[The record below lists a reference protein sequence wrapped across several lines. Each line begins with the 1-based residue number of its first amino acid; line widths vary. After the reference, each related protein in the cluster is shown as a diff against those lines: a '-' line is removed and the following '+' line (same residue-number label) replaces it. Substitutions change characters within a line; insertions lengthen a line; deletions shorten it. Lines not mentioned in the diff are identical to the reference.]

1 MVTPRRPCPLQGLGN
16 NLIPSAARRRLLK
29 TLSGLPFL
37 LALPGARAQSPAPRA
52 LGYLPWWMADG
63 WASMPWERLERVVLF
78 DAPIERDGRLLER
91 QWPKKLAAHAAQREV
106 PLDLALTLLQ
116 HNQFNRLFGDAA
128 TRGRLL
134 ASCVRALEAPS
145 VAGLHLDIEGFGEA
159 HASAIA
165 GFRDWLGALDE
176 IRRTLGKN
184 LSAFFPASDE
194 FSPYDPSS
202 AKRIDYWVAQL
213 YDAHWV
219 DSKVTGPLVTRAS
232 ENPVAV
238 QRALA
243 RIAALDIPSGNVLL
257 SVPLYGWDGRAKAK
271 PRALARAARRV
282 C

>member
-1 MVTPRRPCPLQGLGN
+1 
-16 NLIPSAARRRLLK
+16 
-29 TLSGLPFL
+29 
-37 LALPGARAQSPAPRA
+37 
-52 LGYLPWWMADG
+52 
-63 WASMPWERLERVVLF
+63 MP
-78 DAPIERDGRLLER
+78 
-91 QWPKKLAAHAAQREV
+91 
-106 PLDLALTLLQ
+106 
-116 HNQFNRLFGDAA
+116 
-128 TRGRLL
+128 RGRLL

-194 FSPYDPSS
+194 FSPYDPSG

-257 SVPLYGWDGRAKAK
+257 SVPLYGWEW
-271 PRALARAARRV
+271 PSESENLAHIAGSAFAGQWQQHGASLMIGPTGGQIVGSVNPCSSGASLSACTATTVLSLSLSIDQGWYEDLPSLMRKLTPERTQGYAGLAFFPLGYDKGEVIEAMLRWWRSAPN
-282 C
+282 